1 MGLQEGTGSFGD
13 KIPREKRELWQP
25 DNLQK
30 EIQPGNFGVFQYPQ
44 PFLFVTEKEL
54 SPFVKL
60 VHGNTEAL
68 TETLEGRTP
77 EKGLGQDPEDKEK
90 AITGIG
96 DNHIR
101 EDGMGVPAAF
111 AGQPENRDLLYD
123 GLSMDKIDD
132 AAAVVSMDM
141 AVTGGTADGTG
152 FPLRTEGIHVRPK
165 QNF

>member
-1 MGLQEGTGSFGD
+1 
-13 KIPREKRELWQP
+13 
-25 DNLQK
+25 
-30 EIQPGNFGVFQYPQ
+30 
-44 PFLFVTEKEL
+44 
-54 SPFVKL
+54 
-60 VHGNTEAL
+60 
-68 TETLEGRTP
+68 
-77 EKGLGQDPEDKEK
+77 
-90 AITGIG
+90 
-96 DNHIR
+96 
-101 EDGMGVPAAF
+101 MGVPAAF